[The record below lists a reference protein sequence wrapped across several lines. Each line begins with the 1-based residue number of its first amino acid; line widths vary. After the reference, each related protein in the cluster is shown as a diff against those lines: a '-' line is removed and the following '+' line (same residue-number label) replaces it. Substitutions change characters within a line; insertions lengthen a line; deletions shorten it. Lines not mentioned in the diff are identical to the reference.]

1 MTPLSLFVLDL
12 SAEGAGRLTRHDP
25 AEPVIPVTD
34 LGVTRG
40 DGIFE
45 TIAVRGGVLQALGP
59 HLDRFERSAAMLDLP
74 VPNRVH
80 WTEAIEAAAAAI
92 PEDPR
97 PGAVKFV
104 MTRGIEGGSH
114 PTGWAL
120 GFLADDPSGE
130 RAGGI
135 KVVTLDRGY
144 RHDVA
149 QTSPWLLQ
157 GAKSLAYAVNKAAG
171 REAAR
176 RGADDVIFVSSD
188 DYVLEG
194 PSSTV
199 IARFGDTAVTPPVE
213 LGILPGTTQADAFTA
228 LEAHGVATLIK
239 NLSPA
244 DLVEADALWLC
255 SSTRGAA
262 PIRELDGAARTVDAA
277 WTELMNTDLDARR
290 R

>member
-1 MTPLSLFVLDL
+1 MTPLSLFTLDL
-12 SAEGAGRLTRHDP
+12 SSEGAGRLTRHNP
-25 AEPVIPVTD
+25 AAPVIPVTD
-34 LGVTRG
+34 LGITRG

-45 TIAVRGGVLQALGP
+45 TITVRGGVLQALGA
-59 HLDRFERSAAMLDLP
+59 HLDRFERSAVMMDLP
-74 VPNRVH
+74 APQRER
-80 WTEAIEAAAAAI
+80 WTQAIEAAAAAL
-92 PEDPR
+92 PEDKR
-97 PGAVKFV
+97 PGAVKVV
-104 MTRGIEGGSH
+104 MTRGLEDGSH

-130 RAGGI
+130 REDGI

-176 RGADDVIFVSSD
+176 RNADDVIFVSSD
-188 DYVLEG
+188 GYVLEG

-199 IARFGDTAVTPPVE
+199 IARFGETAVTPPVE
-213 LGILPGTTQADAFTA
+213 LGILPGTTQADAFIA
-228 LEAHGVATLIK
+228 LEAHGLTTLVR

-255 SSTRGAA
+255 SSTRGAI
-262 PIRELDGAARTVDAA
+262 PVRELDGAAKAVDVA
-277 WTELMNTDLDARR
+277 WTEWMNMDLDARR

>member
-1 MTPLSLFVLDL
+1 MTPLSLFTLDL
-12 SAEGAGRLTRHDP
+12 SSEGAGRLTRHNP
-25 AEPVIPVTD
+25 AAPVIPVTD
-34 LGVTRG
+34 LGITRG

-45 TIAVRGGVLQALGP
+45 TITVRGGVLQALGA
-59 HLDRFERSAAMLDLP
+59 HLDRFERSAVMMDLP
-74 VPNRVH
+74 APQRER
-80 WTEAIEAAAAAI
+80 WTQAIEAAAAAL
-92 PEDPR
+92 PEDKR
-97 PGAVKFV
+97 PGAVKVV
-104 MTRGIEGGSH
+104 MTRGLEDGSH

-130 RAGGI
+130 REDGI

-176 RGADDVIFVSSD
+176 RNADDVIFVSSD
-188 DYVLEG
+188 GYVLEG

-199 IARFGDTAVTPPVE
+199 IARFGETAVTPPVE
-213 LGILPGTTQADAFTA
+213 LGILPGTTQTDAFIA
-228 LEAHGVATLIK
+228 LEAHDLTTLVR

-255 SSTRGAA
+255 SSTRGAI
-262 PIRELDGAARTVDAA
+262 PVRELDGAAKAVDVA
-277 WTELMNTDLDARR
+277 WTEWMNMDLDARR